1 MVTTKLI
8 RTGEQ
13 IWNTYGDPPNSDLLR
28 RYGHVDMVPL
38 PQGGKG
44 NPSDIVE
51 VRADLLV
58 SVLTR
63 QNCGVSPESTKQ
75 RIEWWLEEGGDDVFV
90 LETDLELPESFL
102 SLVRLLLL
110 PAGEWAKARDKGKPP
125 RPRIDGQ
132 ALSFIIQ
139 VLQRRLEEY
148 PTGVEYDAALLSE
161 NIPLNKR
168 HAVIVRL
175 GEKQIL
181 RAAIE
186 KQQGMQQALEGNG
199 DQGKSMKRKGGDADE
214 DMIEGSKKAKR

>member
-110 PAGEWAKARDKGKPP
+110 PAGEWAKAVADKCGGKGGGKP
-125 RPRIDGQ
+125 DSAQ
-132 ALSFIIQ
+132 ASVDISKFDDA
-139 VLQRRLEEY
+139 VNTAVSYVSSRL
-148 PTGVEYDAALLSE
+148 
-161 NIPLNKR
+161 
-168 HAVIVRL
+168 
-175 GEKQIL
+175 
-181 RAAIE
+181 
-186 KQQGMQQALEGNG
+186 
-199 DQGKSMKRKGGDADE
+199 
-214 DMIEGSKKAKR
+214 